1 MFVIPEASLLWDLS
15 WRSLAKI
22 LRVIC
27 RSGSCC
33 KPSSGLG
40 NKWRNQNGD
49 KEEVTGKMLTKTYE
63 VLGVVCIRQVPLS
76 KASGS
81 GKLTGCVYTR
91 MMPMATMMP
100 MELNEG
106 VDGGNPLTQPVL
118 PPSCLNPLADACDDH
133 EDEIGEKK

>member
-15 WRSLAKI
+15 WRSLVKI
-22 LRVIC
+22 LRIIC

-63 VLGVVCIRQVPLS
+63 VLGEVCIRQVPFS

-81 GKLTGCVYTR
+81 GKLTRFDRDHV
-91 MMPMATMMP
+91 
-100 MELNEG
+100 EG
-106 VDGGNPLTQPVL
+106 YDAIGDDYERL
-118 PPSCLNPLADACDDH
+118 PSAPSVF
-133 EDEIGEKK
+133 

>member
-15 WRSLAKI
+15 WRSLVKI
-22 LRVIC
+22 LRIIC

-63 VLGVVCIRQVPLS
+63 VLGEVC
-76 KASGS
+76 
-81 GKLTGCVYTR
+81 TR
-91 MMPMATMMP
+91 MMPMTTMMP

-106 VDGGNPLTQPVL
+106 VDDDD
-118 PPSCLNPLADACDDH
+118 ADGADDADDDDDADGV
-133 EDEIGEKK
+133 E

>member
-15 WRSLAKI
+15 WRSLVKI
-22 LRVIC
+22 LRIIC

-81 GKLTGCVYTR
+81 GKLTRCVCTR
-91 MMPMATMMP
+91 MMPMTTMMP